1 MLNEFLARFVT
12 LKKTQKNLGWKAS
25 GLIVT
30 HARPRIKRNKYIFL
44 FVCSFYFN
52 SFGSLSLSIVYYPS
66 ANELAIVSVSFSTDK
81 QGTLTISNETHNF
94 QFLIKKYI
102 SKISFSLKSLR
113 DFEYRPFISSHDHAG
128 PHISYTG

>member
-1 MLNEFLARFVT
+1 MDCGVCVVSEFI
-12 LKKTQKNLGWKAS
+12 TQ
-25 GLIVT
+25 
-30 HARPRIKRNKYIFL
+30 ARPRNKTKQIYFPV
-44 FVCSFYFN
+44 FCSFYFN

-113 DFEYRPFISSHDHAG
+113 DFEYRPFLSSQDHARQN
-128 PHISYTG
+128 ISYTAGQGMMAAVIWRCQ